1 MRITGL
7 VCVAG
12 LAAVSAFAA
21 EGTFER
27 KLTVSGPVTL
37 DVAGDSGRIAIR
49 TGPAGAVRV
58 VGHIKS
64 GIGSWLGG
72 SLSAEEKVKRL
83 QSQPPVEQTGST
95 VRIGHIRDR
104 DLNRNVSISYEIE
117 VPVDC
122 RVKSASD
129 SGSQSIEGV
138 KGPVE
143 VVADSG
149 SIQLRSINGP
159 VNAKADS
166 GSITGTAIAGG
177 IDAATDSGRIEMEQ
191 TVAGPIRI
199 SSDSGSVAIRL
210 PPNGGY
216 DVNASSDS
224 GHVTSDVTVTAR
236 GNIGQNHI
244 QGQVRGGGNTL
255 RVTTDSGS
263 IRLH

>member
-1 MRITGL
+1 MRTAGL
-7 VCVAG
+7 VCMAG

-21 EGTFER
+21 EGMFER
-27 KLTVSGPVTL
+27 KLSVKGLVDL
-37 DVAGDSGRIAIR
+37 DVVSDSGRIAIR
-49 TGPAGAVRV
+49 TGPAGTVRV

-64 GIGSWLGG
+64 GLGSWLGG

-83 QSQPPVEQTGST
+83 EAQPPVEQTGSM

-104 DLNRNVSISYEIE
+104 ELERNVSISYEIE
-117 VPVDC
+117 VPADC
-122 RVKSASD
+122 RVKSHSD

-143 VVADSG
+143 AEADSG
-149 SIQLRSINGP
+149 SIQLRSINGS

-177 IDAATDSGRIEMEQ
+177 IDASTDSGRIEMEQ

-199 SSDSGSVAIRL
+199 SSDSGSVSLRL
-210 PPNGGY
+210 PSNGGY

-224 GHVTSDVTVTAR
+224 GHVTSDVALTAR
-236 GNIGQNHI
+236 GTISHNRM
-244 QGQVRGGGNTL
+244 QGQLRGGGNTL
-255 RVTTDSGS
+255 RVSTDSGS
-263 IRLH
+263 IRLQ